1 MVHYPSY
8 SILLTLLLDKIYGWL
23 KDHTS
28 KRLHFL
34 LVIFHKPAKGRGGEY
49 NKSSGKHDL
58 AVKRCE
64 VGGSSILIEPQDKE
78 KGHIDFHVGFKC
90 VNVFRSSLYET
101 YKDSG
106 VDHVD
111 KKSEPKIG

>member
-34 LVIFHKPAKGRGGEY
+34 LVVFHKPAKCRGGKY
-49 NKSSGKHDL
+49 NESSGKHNF
-58 AVKRCE
+58 AIKRCE
-64 VGGSSILIEPQDKE
+64 VGGSRILIEPQNKE
-78 KGHIDFHVGFKC
+78 EGHIDFHVGFNGM
-90 VNVFRSSLYET
+90 NVFGSCLYET
-101 YKDSG
+101 YKDSS
-106 VDHVD
+106 VDHMD
-111 KKSEPKIG
+111 KESEPKIG